1 MRKIYMLF
9 PGLVCLA
16 VFICAAACTSPE
28 LTLPTDVD
36 EEVEV
41 TFRPC
46 LDGSLATRSIGDA
59 SSIDQLR
66 VGIYK
71 ETSKG
76 LRRTEILTKPW
87 SEVQKEGVS
96 MQFDEDEIYR
106 IVFWAED
113 KDNTA
118 YQFKDDGTVVADY
131 SDYVNGGFSKMEE
144 LDAFY
149 ATSSVVPGEGE
160 NIRKVTLTRPMG
172 QLNFADSNKPEN
184 GVHTAKVTF
193 HSLPVAFNPFTGA
206 VKSTDHIDD
215 KDDITFVFSDF
226 PGESL
231 YHNGSS
237 YHFVSCNYIF
247 APAEGISEAACT
259 VELVKDGTAVTH
271 HEFKGKKSIVIE
283 QRKKVNM
290 IDYMVPEPE
299 VWSQW
304 NGKFP
309 TICTLVQAEDDPD
322 CYLIDDAEDIAWLA
336 DAENAESLGEGMTF
350 RLTTNIDMGH
360 KPGQKSMKL
369 PAGSVFEGNDL
380 TIKGI
385 NMMVGLFG
393 DKATNLTVRNLIID
407 DAVISSNTDA
417 NRGVLANTV
426 CGSGCFTNVLVANSS
441 VSTAN
446 GAAGGM
452 IGYVSRISKS
462 DRSEILDIVFDNCHV
477 INTSIESEGHEGY
490 FIGMFRGYDNNERL
504 TFKSNCS
511 VIPVSGAE
519 ALNSYIM
526 EGNEAVWIAGK
537 DFSMYN
543 GWLGCEE
550 CYRGMVYFDE
560 SRFIA
565 KWDGVTQVT
574 PLLADPIYDDSD
586 EYKVTAGKTSYMIYS
601 AFDLAGARNASSSP
615 LGLYFKENVDMN
627 GQGKDGKYHVPAEF
641 AQSRCESEDDNWFK
655 RFYTVRNLDGQNNT
669 IYNLYCHSHAVS
681 DGSYVAA
688 FIYTAQKGY
697 DTVHKNL
704 NFRNCCSVAPVVKGS
719 NEDLSYG
726 AIFIQHAGSDSAGS
740 PRYTMENIHIYDSK
754 VFALQHSGIL
764 AGLLYNA
771 NAYNCSVNN
780 CHIENYIC
788 TQTKEPFVKEVTIA
802 ENEIEISAEFY
813 SYGEIGGLF
822 GNIMRES
829 NVVNCHVRGTTI
841 HAYGEPDKEAD
852 MASDGLLGK
861 LAIASAKGL
870 GFFLVPGRHVSTMI
884 GDIRT
889 RDGETITITGCTVDA
904 ATRCTAEHQMH
915 NSSYPYI
922 GQAYYIQFADTK
934 GKVIVD
940 GQELTLADGNKNTKR

>member
-1 MRKIYMLF
+1 MS
-9 PGLVCLA
+9 LV
-16 VFICAAACTSPE
+16 ICAIACTTPE
-28 LTLPTDVD
+28 ITLGTD
-36 EEVEV
+36 EKGPIEV
-41 TFRPC
+41 TFRPS

-59 SSIDQLR
+59 GSIDRLR
-66 VGIYK
+66 IGVYK

-76 LRRTEILTKPW
+76 LSRTDILTKPW
-87 SEVQKEGVS
+87 GEVQKEGVS
-96 MQFDEDEIYR
+96 MKFDGDATYR

-113 KDNTA
+113 SDNTA

-131 SDYVNGGFSKMEE
+131 SDYANGGFSKMEE

-149 ATSSVVPGEGE
+149 ATSSVVPGQDE

-206 VKSTDHIDD
+206 VKSTDHIDES
-215 KDDITFVFSDF
+215 DDITFYFSDF
-226 PGESL
+226 PEEGL

-247 APAEGISEAACT
+247 APTEGISEAACT

-283 QRKKVNM
+283 QRKKINM

-309 TICTLVQAEDDPD
+309 TICTLVQAEDNPD

-336 DAENAESLGEGMTF
+336 DAENVESLGEGKTF

-369 PAGSVFEGNDL
+369 PAGSIFDGSNL

-385 NMMVGLFG
+385 KMMVGLFG
-393 DKATNLTVRNLIID
+393 DIATGLTVKNLTIE
-407 DAVISSNTDA
+407 DAIVNSNTDA
-417 NRGVLANTV
+417 HRGIIANTLR
-426 CGSGCFTNVLVANSS
+426 GSGTFTDVIVSNSS
-441 VSTAN
+441 VGTVK

-452 IGYVSRISKS
+452 IGYISRISKD
-462 DRSEILDIVFDNCHV
+462 DRSESLDVVFDNCHV
-477 INTSIESEGHEGY
+477 INTSIEANGREGY
-490 FIGMFRGYDNNERL
+490 FVGMFRGYDNSERL

-511 VIPVSGAE
+511 VSPVSGAE
-519 ALNSYIM
+519 DLNSYII
-526 EGNEAVWIAGK
+526 EGNEAVWIAGE

-550 CYRGMVYFDE
+550 CYRGMVHFDE

-565 KWDGVTQVT
+565 KWDGITQVT

-586 EYKVTAGKTSYMIYS
+586 EHKVTAGKTCYMIYS
-601 AFDLAGARNASSSP
+601 PFDLAGARKATGSP
-615 LGLYFKENVDMN
+615 MGLYFKESVDMN

-641 AQSRCESEDDNWFK
+641 AQSGCESEDDNWFK
-655 RFYTVRNLDGQNNT
+655 KFYTVRNLDGQNNT
-669 IYNLYCHSHAVS
+669 IYNLYCHSNAS
-681 DGSYVAA
+681 GENAYVAA
-688 FIYTAQKGY
+688 FINSVQKDGV
-697 DTVHKNL
+697 TVHKNL
-704 NFRNCCSVAPVVKGS
+704 NFRNCCSVAPVIQSEGEQS
-719 NEDLSYG
+719 AQDISGG
-726 AIFIQHAGSDSAGS
+726 AIFIYVTGSDSSGS
-740 PRYTMENIHIYDSK
+740 PTYTMENIHIYDSK
-754 VFALQHSGIL
+754 VFALQHSGVL
-764 AGLLYNA
+764 AGLLTRG

-780 CHIENYIC
+780 CHIENYKC
-788 TQTKEPFVKEVTIA
+788 TETHEAFVKNVTIA
-802 ENEIEISAEFY
+802 GNEIEISADFY

-822 GNIMRES
+822 GNIRRES

-870 GFFLVPGRHVSTMI
+870 GFYLVPGRHVSTMI

-889 RDGETITITGCTVDA
+889 RIGETITISGCTVDA

-922 GQAYYIQFADTK
+922 GQAYYIQFDDTK